1 MKKVSNALSVF
12 ALALV
17 LSVGAFASVAHAQE
31 WGDSYSYDGGGFG
44 DSYSYDGGSG
54 WGDSY
59 SYDGGSGWG
68 DSYSYDGGNAWGD
81 SYSTDGGYGDLYSY
95 DGSNS
100 GGNLYS
106 YDGGGNL
113 YSYDG
118 GGNLYTA
125 DGGNLYT
132 YDGGNLY
139 TLDNGGN
146 LYTAEDQNG
155 YYVDE
160 YMDEYAQE
168 YAQQNGGSYGG
179 GSFGGGS
186 FGGGSSM
193 GGFSIPSFGSTGGCT
208 SCHSQTPIP
217 TPTCTRNCYPTPAP
231 VCPAGTTGTYPNC
244 HTIPVPTCTTC
255 GGSNTTNINT
265 NTNTYVDNS
274 INGSFNTNISNSGNT
289 TILAPVV
296 PQQQVVYQ
304 QNAAPYCVISLTNAG
319 SYNAQATLVWSS
331 SNATSAYISQVGSV
345 APNGQRYVTGYAN
358 QTYSLTVSGQG
369 GTYTCQTQPF
379 TPTYVPQAPITPS
392 VSLTQIPY
400 TGLALSPFA
409 AAMYWL
415 SLLSVA
421 AAGGYLL
428 VYYKGG
434 ALAFAGASL
443 SRRQNHFVVSEQEAE
458 EIEAPVTT
466 EVVEEEVATPIANVL
481 NFLPA
486 MAESKTRDAMQMIRN
501 ANGMPQIV
509 INRA

>member
-17 LSVGAFASVAHAQE
+17 LSMGTFASVASAQE
-31 WGDSYSYDGGGFG
+31 WGDSYSFDGGGSSWGDSYSYDGG
-44 DSYSYDGGSG
+44 SS

-95 DGSNS
+95 DGGNLYSQD

-118 GGNLYTA
+118 GGNLYTN

-139 TLDNGGN
+139 TADGGN
-146 LYTAEDQNG
+146 LYTADENG

-168 YAQQNGGSYGG
+168 YVQQQMGGSSYGGGSYGG
-179 GSFGGGS
+179 GSYGGGS
-186 FGGGSSM
+186 M
-193 GGFSIPSFGSTGGCT
+193 GGYSIPGFSSTGGCT
-208 SCHSQTPIP
+208 SCHTQSYPNP
-217 TPTCTRNCYPTPAP
+217 GCTRNCYPTPTP
-231 VCPAGTTGTYPNC
+231 TPTPRPN
-244 HTIPVPTCTTC
+244 PTCTTC
-255 GGSNTTNINT
+255 GGSNITNVNT

-274 INGSFNTNISNSGNT
+274 INDSFNTNISNSGNT

-304 QNAAPYCVISLTNAG
+304 QQYAAPYCVISLTGAG
-319 SYNAQATLVWSS
+319 QYNAQATLVWSS
-331 SNATSAYISQVGSV
+331 SNANSAYISQIGAV

-358 QTYSLTVSGQG
+358 QTYSLTVTGQG
-369 GTYTCQTQPF
+369 GTYTCQTQMY
-379 TPTYVPQAPITPS
+379 TPTYVPPTITPS

-400 TGLALSPFA
+400 TGLALSPMA
-409 AAMYWL
+409 QAMYWL

-434 ALAFAGASL
+434 ALALAGASMA
-443 SRRQNHFVVSEQEAE
+443 RRQNHFVVSEQDA
-458 EIEAPVTT
+458 T
-466 EVVEEEVATPIANVL
+466 EVETPVIDEVEEVATTPVVSTFSLPTIA
-481 NFLPA
+481 
-486 MAESKTRDAMQMIRN
+486 ETYTRDAMHMIRN
-501 ANGMPQIV
+501 ASGVPQIV
-509 INRA
+509 ISRA